1 MNTIVVYPNSG
12 PAPLLDQDHYEALD
26 TAVRRVLATDLAFET
41 YAQIIDGLPT
51 FEVARDRCGPILDRR
66 HPIRLHTQLCSE
78 ALRIARIMIDTVDI
92 RHFSFQTSLLRSFQG
107 GTLWSRRFQLRLLEL
122 VAVALHQLAVC
133 LFQKDYLPLHD
144 RFGAPC
150 QSSDGASDVQAVTSW
165 TPPPLKS
172 SSAPAKAP
180 LPTLFAHP
188 AFIAHEQYPD
198 GVGDMVGYW
207 AEDRILGGVSLFD
220 RSQLWKNGDE
230 EPNIYFQ
237 SSRPQKTW
245 WIWQLTDRQQ
255 QELIRLVCPEFN
267 HSPENKESDAQDPI
281 CPLPISF
288 RQCRERRR
296 VVDPEYAVV
305 INKIYRDA
313 WERPPPRSPNGFIRG
328 YDLLVERKPTA
339 GAL

>member
-1 MNTIVVYPNSG
+1 MNTIMACPSSG
-12 PAPLLDQDHYEALD
+12 PALLLDHDHYAALD

-51 FEVARDRCGPILDRR
+51 FEVARDRRYKTLFFPNKGETPFPENPFPSRA
-66 HPIRLHTQLCSE
+66 HSE
-78 ALRIARIMIDTVDI
+78 RPV
-92 RHFSFQTSLLRSFQG
+92 QLLRSFQC
-107 GTLWSRRFQLRLLEL
+107 GTLFSRRFQLRLLEL

-150 QSSDGASDVQAVTSW
+150 QSSAGASDIQAVTSW

-172 SSAPAKAP
+172 SLAPAKAP

-220 RSQLWKNGDE
+220 RSQLWENGDE

-245 WIWQLTDRQQ
+245 WIWQLTDGQQ
-255 QELIRLVCPEFN
+255 QELLRFVCPEFDR
-267 HSPENKESDAQDPI
+267 SPGNKESDVQDPI

-288 RQCRERRR
+288 RQCRERRSI
-296 VVDPEYAVV
+296 VDPEYAVV

-328 YDLLVERKPTA
+328 YDLLVERKPTTGRCKA
-339 GAL
+339 FVARKG